1 MTYYLLPKTNAHVY
15 EDIDCIFSTHAIE
28 PYISSSLAHYL
39 YEIKIKI
46 EEREYDWDL
55 YKKYTNP
62 YEYVHG
68 LVPNKKKS
76 VSKYKPLSRSYFK
89 MLEIMQTF
97 NIRHENSPI
106 KTFHLAE
113 GPGGFIEAVANTRN
127 NKDDVYIGMSLLDD
141 KNDPNIP
148 GWKKTENFL
157 RHNKNV
163 YIERGKDGTGDILSI
178 ENFIECKNKYASSM
192 SIVTGD
198 GGFDFSIDFNKQE
211 MNISKLL
218 FAQVCYA
225 LILQKRGGCF
235 VLKIFDCFMKQSVDI
250 LHILTSFYDKVYIIK
265 PNSSRY
271 ANSEKYIVCKGF
283 LHSSI
288 KTYYNFLHNAFEK
301 MLSVTETNCI
311 HRFLNTPISNY
322 FITKLEEYNAI
333 FGQQQIE
340 NIHHTIALIDNNNTD
355 DKIDNMVKTNIQKAI
370 QWCNKFNVP
379 CNAMFSSFS
388 DNAIVK

>member
-1 MTYYLLPKTNAHVY
+1 MTYYLLPKTNINVY
-15 EDIDCIFSTHAIE
+15 EDVDCIYSSNPIE

-46 EEREYDWDL
+46 EEREQDWDI

-76 VSKYKPLSRSYFK
+76 ISKYKPLSRSYFK
-89 MLEIMQTF
+89 MLEILQTF
-97 NIRHENSPI
+97 NIKFDSKPI

-113 GPGGFIEAVANTRN
+113 GPGGFIEAVANTRKN
-127 NKDDVYIGMSLLDD
+127 PDDFYVGMSLLDD

-163 YIERGKDGTGDILSI
+163 FIERGKDGTGDILSLT
-178 ENFIECKNKYASSM
+178 NFVECKNRYASSM
-192 SIVTGD
+192 NIVTGD

-211 MNISKLL
+211 INISKLL

-225 LILQKRGGCF
+225 LILQKKGGSF

-250 LHILTSFYDKVYIIK
+250 LYLLCSFYDKVYIIK

-288 KTYYNFLHNAFEK
+288 KTYYSYLYNAFEK
-301 MLSVTETNCI
+301 MLSINESAYI
-311 HRFLNTPISNY
+311 HRFLSIPISNL
-322 FITKLEEYNAI
+322 FITKIEEYNAI

-340 NIHHTIALIDNNNTD
+340 NIHHTIALIDNKSNEEKFESMI
-355 DKIDNMVKTNIQKAI
+355 KINIQKAM
-370 QWCNKFNVP
+370 QWCNKYNVP
-379 CNAMFSSFS
+379 CNTMFTSFT
-388 DNAIVK
+388 DTITNK